1 MVLFLAICTETTNL
15 TNLRLSEISTEL
27 LFNIILSG
35 VLAVGVN
42 FFSYAIIGRFSA
54 VTFQV
59 VGNLKT
65 ILTLT
70 IGHYIFHVDHPTQRS
85 KMLNY
90 GGMAIA
96 TVSAASYGYL
106 KSREAR
112 IEEKYLE
119 IPEMDTEKPKHDG
132 ILRVTP

>member
-1 MVLFLAICTETTNL
+1 MRSLYRATFH
-15 TNLRLSEISTEL
+15 
-27 LFNIILSG
+27 IILSG

-65 ILTLT
+65 ILPTLT

-106 KSREAR
+106 KSRQAR

-119 IPEMDTEKPKHDG
+119 IPERDTEMI
-132 ILRVTP
+132 ILCSE